1 MRSYVLYIV
10 SMDLYSLYS
19 LNGPDLTKLL
29 FPVIQSPLKVTS
41 GSETFQVEFFME
53 DLQFTTLIIININ
66 VDVAAINKF
75 VKFMIT
81 IKNNNLPDEQTRF
94 GAIRCDEKIVVFIG
108 QYRITLAILKKMYG
122 ENLPPY

>member
-1 MRSYVLYIV
+1 
-10 SMDLYSLYS
+10 
-19 LNGPDLTKLL
+19 
-29 FPVIQSPLKVTS
+29 
-41 GSETFQVEFFME
+41 ME

-66 VDVAAINKF
+66 VNVADINKF

-122 ENLPPY
+122 ENFKWEFYLCKVLDQQGSVLCLLVASHTW